1 MRGRDIAGVIEQ
13 YTKFVKPA
21 FDMFVAP
28 SRKHAD
34 VIIPWGRRAAGRPR
48 PAAACGAP
56 SVLPRA
62 AALPH
67 GAAPLRMPLHSFL
80 GVKRQERA
88 CDELRRASVLG
99 ALGAA
104 PHSHQRRALCHVA
117 RLRALQHFY
126 SKALS
131 DPGGRRGGR
140 QENVVAIDLITEH
153 IRMKLQQPELR
164 RIYVNLEVIPSNYQI
179 RGMHT
184 IIRDRSTSKA
194 DFVFYADRLLRLARP
209 TPAPAGGP
217 AQNSAAS
224 GLRCSWAALARRP
237 AAPGALLSGMLLYA
251 PRGSR
256 WGPAWTRSDARGSG
270 CWVCLGRLQLRD
282 SGFTERTEAGGCSRS
297 SRRGPGAGG
306 GR

>member
-48 PAAACGAP
+48 PAAARGAP
-56 SVLPRA
+56 SASPRA
-62 AALPH
+62 AALLH

-80 GVKRQERA
+80 GVTNVRSVRA
-88 CDELRRASVLG
+88 MNCG
-99 ALGAA
+99 APACSAPSA
-104 PHSHQRRALCHVA
+104 PHPTATSAA
-117 RLRALQHFY
+117 RCATSLACRPCSISTLKH
-126 SKALS
+126 S

-209 TPAPAGGP
+209 NPAPAGGP
-217 AQNSAAS
+217 VQNSAAS
-224 GLRCSWAALARRP
+224 GLRCSWAPLARRP
-237 AAPGALLSGMLLYA
+237 AAPGALLGHAALRATGL
-251 PRGSR
+251 PV
-256 WGPAWTRSDARGSG
+256 GP
-270 CWVCLGRLQLRD
+270 CLD
-282 SGFTERTEAGGCSRS
+282 EV
-297 SRRGPGAGG
+297 
-306 GR
+306 